1 MTLGAWAGRR
11 ELDVREASTLARTY
25 QGCTIPILMSDIDS
39 KRRRRINMRVSEQQE
54 RILRTAAELSGETL
68 TGFVL
73 SVATERAA
81 DVVARAQRIEVT
93 AEAFDRFVA
102 ALDGSPEDMPAVRRY
117 AGRRSQIP
125 AH

>member
-1 MTLGAWAGRR
+1 MILVSQ
-11 ELDVREASTLARTY
+11 LDA
-25 QGCTIPILMSDIDS
+25 
-39 KRRRRINMRVSEQQE
+39 KRQRRINMRVSEQQE

-93 AEAFDRFVA
+93 AKVFDRFVA
-102 ALDGSPEDMPAVRRY
+102 ALDGAPEEMPTVRRY
-117 AGRRSQIP
+117 AGRRGQIS

>member
-1 MTLGAWAGRR
+1 
-11 ELDVREASTLARTY
+11 
-25 QGCTIPILMSDIDS
+25 MSQLDS
-39 KRRRRINMRVSEQQE
+39 KRERRINMRVSEQQE

-68 TGFVL
+68 TGFLL

-81 DVVARAQRIEVT
+81 EVVARAQRIEVT

-102 ALDGSPEDMPAVRRY
+102 ALDGPPEEMPAVRRY
-117 AGRRSQIP
+117 AGRQSQIP